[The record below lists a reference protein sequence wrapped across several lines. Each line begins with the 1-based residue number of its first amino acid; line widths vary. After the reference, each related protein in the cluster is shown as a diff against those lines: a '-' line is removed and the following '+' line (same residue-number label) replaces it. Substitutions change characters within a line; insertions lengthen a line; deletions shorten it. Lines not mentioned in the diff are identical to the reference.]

1 MLPNLV
7 SRLIYFSDHL
17 QSFFFFLRGGGN
29 FSVQRLGHVYVNGNS
44 FKGETIDDIFKLA
57 INAQK

>member
-17 QSFFFFLRGGGN
+17 QSFFFFFFLRGGGN
-29 FSVQRLGHVYVNGNS
+29 FSVQRLGHVYVNG
-44 FKGETIDDIFKLA
+44 
-57 INAQK
+57 Q

>member
-17 QSFFFFLRGGGN
+17 QSFFFFFLRGGGN
-29 FSVQRLGHVYVNGNS
+29 FSVQCLGHVYVNG
-44 FKGETIDDIFKLA
+44 
-57 INAQK
+57 Q

>member
-17 QSFFFFLRGGGN
+17 QSFFFFFLGGGKVISQFN
-29 FSVQRLGHVYVNGNS
+29 ALGKYM
-44 FKGETIDDIFKLA
+44 
-57 INAQK
+57 